1 MFSKVRVDNFLGYF
15 KVGRIFTNLHVHVAL
30 SLLLHHK

>member
-15 KVGRIFTNLHVHVAL
+15 KVGRIFTNLHVHVTFT
-30 SLLLHHK
+30 S